1 MGATGEKPFFD
12 GEDTFAPEA
21 RDSFTDPLSGLVGG
35 TASPASQDFDRVRI
49 AKPVQPDAEAVRE
62 MVNAALRED
71 ARSSG
76 PIAPVSPLGSGLTTE
91 FSAAN
96 PLTGQQPLGMLPQ
109 QRNWPSR
116 PPQLLR
122 QARRKIAAPIE
133 ADFEEAEDVRDAAEE
148 AMPRR
153 MTGMSRR
160 AKPSSTSTG
169 VIIAG
174 VLMLLFAIV
183 SIEFL
188 VSLVNGISGLFH

>member
-1 MGATGEKPFFD
+1 MGATGDKPFFD
-12 GEDTFAPEA
+12 GDGMYAPDA
-21 RDSFTDPLSGLVGG
+21 RDSFTDPLSGLVGE
-35 TASPASQDFDRVRI
+35 SPAAQDFDRVRI

-71 ARSSG
+71 ARSSS
-76 PIAPVSPLGSGLTTE
+76 APVAPASSLGSGLTTE

-96 PLTGQQPLGMLPQ
+96 PTTGQQPLGMLPQ

-122 QARRKIAAPIE
+122 QARRKVAAPIE
-133 ADFEEAEDVRDAAEE
+133 ADFEEAEDVRDAAED

-153 MTGMSRR
+153 TPGMSRR

-174 VLMLLFAIV
+174 VLMLVFAIV